1 MVNGKAAGSG
11 TRSHAA
17 LKDHW
22 ELMASPSN
30 DKKVQRT
37 KSTFLAH
44 SSLLNLQQGLR
55 KVVLKLSLSQA
66 RKYRGCLS
74 FCWEEY

>member
-11 TRSHAA
+11 TRSCAV
-17 LKDHW
+17 LQDHW

-37 KSTFLAH
+37 KSTFLAY
-44 SSLLNLQQGLR
+44 SKLLNLDIER
-55 KVVLKLSLSQA
+55 W
-66 RKYRGCLS
+66 
-74 FCWEEY
+74 F